1 VPVLTRHVDSPGVTP
16 QPKSGDIEIGGPC
29 NLTAKTNAAG
39 EGPKIKG
46 DRLELLKVTFKKL
59 LK

>member
-1 VPVLTRHVDSPGVTP
+1 MTP